1 MPETIGELQ
10 TGYLDSIS
18 NIDTNKSI
26 IKLII
31 STGGWLKL
39 PSKFQDGESDGNEAS
54 CYTVQ

>member
-31 STGGWLKL
+31 SYRWVAKTAK
-39 PSKFQDGESDGNEAS
+39 
-54 CYTVQ
+54 